1 MTKRMN
7 NYMYDMSSQFNSFYK
22 MAVVLP
28 ADKQNEL
35 REKRKLNIQRLKDGL
50 KEYNDEHGTNY
61 KICENR
67 IQGSLAMSTVV
78 QNDSNDYDIDVAIV
92 FEDENLG
99 ELGAQAIRKIVAD
112 ALKRKTKQFNTEPDV
127 KTSCVRIKYSDGYHV
142 DFAVYKRHKENDDS
156 LEYTYEHAGAD
167 WSKRNVKAIE
177 EWFTNEIDDKGKN
190 LRKVIR
196 LSKMFCKSKESWINM
211 PSGLIQT
218 VLCDEQYASDYSR
231 IDECFYYTM
240 KSIVDRLENDVY
252 VNAPVDNGRAL
263 VTRKIDEKRNENWKN
278 RLSEKL
284 DELNVLFD
292 DNCTYEQALN
302 AWSSFF
308 NNTYWNQLLSQLKEN
323 RRAYGKYQYR
333 DTEQFIEDMYAI
345 NDQYDVNIDCK
356 VSANGFSPMSIK
368 EFISTYFTNY
378 GGFIPHGF
386 SVKCKIRET
395 NAPHYDKVLWK
406 VRNVGDEAERQDDI
420 RGQIQDR
427 GREICENTK
436 FYGHHYIECY
446 LIEKNICIAIGHTDV
461 PIARN

>member
-1 MTKRMN
+1 M
-7 NYMYDMSSQFNSFYK
+7 
-22 MAVVLP
+22 
-28 ADKQNEL
+28 
-35 REKRKLNIQRLKDGL
+35 
-50 KEYNDEHGTNY
+50 
-61 KICENR
+61 
-67 IQGSLAMSTVV
+67 
-78 QNDSNDYDIDVAIV
+78 
-92 FEDENLG
+92 
-99 ELGAQAIRKIVAD
+99 
-112 ALKRKTKQFNTEPDV
+112 KRKTKQFNTEPDV

-167 WSKRNVKAIE
+167 WSKRNVKA
-177 EWFTNEIDDKGKN
+177 
-190 LRKVIR
+190 
-196 LSKMFCKSKESWINM
+196 
-211 PSGLIQT
+211 
-218 VLCDEQYASDYSR
+218 

-302 AWSSFF
+302 AWSSFL

-378 GGFIPHGF
+378 RGFIPHGF

-446 LIEKNICIAIGHTDV
+446 LIEKNICIATGQWEV
-461 PIARN
+461 QLRVS